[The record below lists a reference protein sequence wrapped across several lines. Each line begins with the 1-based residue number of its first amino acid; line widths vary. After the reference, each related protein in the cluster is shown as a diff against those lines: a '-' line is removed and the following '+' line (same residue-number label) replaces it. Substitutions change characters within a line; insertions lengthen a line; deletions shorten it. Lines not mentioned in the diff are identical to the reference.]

1 MNMKKL
7 LTIIAALFVF
17 FASGAQNINLH
28 RQDASVRE
36 LMQEIQQKY
45 GYSFS
50 LSSDVV
56 DIDRKVP
63 SVNIESGKIDDAF
76 VHCHPKLNT

>member
-45 GYSFS
+45 GYHFLCLPM
-50 LSSDVV
+50 LS
-56 DIDRKVP
+56 ILTEK
-63 SVNIESGKIDDAF
+63 
-76 VHCHPKLNT
+76 CHL